1 MFRACDVLQKARL
14 DKEVELVEISKKTKI
29 PEKYLQAIESQDK
42 SAFPQEPYCSLIVKD
57 YANYLGLNG
66 DYVLSLF
73 YRDFEIKHKTT
84 EPKKYS
90 VSITPQIT
98 FFIVSSFLV
107 LAFISYLGLEYYK
120 FNRPPPLKVEWPELS
135 ETMEV
140 SGITEPE
147 ANVRVND
154 DLVIVDSSGKFKTKV
169 SLNSDKKIIIEAK
182 SPIGKISKVEKTY

>member
-1 MFRACDVLQKARL
+1 MFRACDILQKARL
-14 DKEVELVEISKKTKI
+14 DKEIEIVEISKKTKI
-29 PEKYLQAIESQDK
+29 PEKYLQAIEQQDK

-73 YRDFEIKHKTT
+73 YRDFEIKHKIVDK
-84 EPKKYS
+84 KKYS
-90 VSITPQIT
+90 MSVTPQIT
-98 FFIVSSFLV
+98 FFVVSSFLV

-135 ETMEV
+135 EKMEI

-169 SLNSDKKIIIEAK
+169 SLNNDKKIIIEAK
-182 SPIGKISKVEKTY
+182 SPIGKISKLEKTY